1 MENNNIYTMSEK
13 VDIMLL
19 VFGECTQN
27 STEAAILYAQRY
39 PDRRYIFKVF

>member
-13 VDIMLL
+13 VDMLL
-19 VFGECTQN
+19 VFGECRQN